1 MRKGPWCILEPS
13 PSLGVDSAHLI
24 EAIAEMPILD
34 IVEILD
40 KVEAQYAKEEKVRF
54 IWLGKK
60 DKMPQNSRR
69 HFQTNPDGTFA
80 YPVPDRKK
88 GHRNHG
94 K

>member
-1 MRKGPWCILEPS
+1 MPKGRWSSPEQNKSSVVDKELILEAIGYMS
-13 PSLGVDSAHLI
+13 MTEVIELISAI
-24 EAIAEMPILD
+24 EE
-34 IVEILD
+34 
-40 KVEAQYAKEEKVRF
+40 KQSKEEKMRF
-54 IWLGKK
+54 VWLGKK

>member
-1 MRKGPWCILEPS
+1 MHKGPWSSQEPNKS
-13 PSLGVDSAHLI
+13 SVVDRDALI
-24 EAIAEMPILD
+24 SAIAEMSILD
-34 IVEILD
+34 VVEIISAI
-40 KVEAQYAKEEKVRF
+40 ETKEEEDSMRML
-54 IWLGKK
+54 WLGKK

-88 GHRNHG
+88 GHRKHG

>member
-1 MRKGPWCILEPS
+1 MRL
-13 PSLGVDSAHLI
+13 
-24 EAIAEMPILD
+24 
-34 IVEILD
+34 
-40 KVEAQYAKEEKVRF
+40 
-54 IWLGKK
+54 IWLGRK